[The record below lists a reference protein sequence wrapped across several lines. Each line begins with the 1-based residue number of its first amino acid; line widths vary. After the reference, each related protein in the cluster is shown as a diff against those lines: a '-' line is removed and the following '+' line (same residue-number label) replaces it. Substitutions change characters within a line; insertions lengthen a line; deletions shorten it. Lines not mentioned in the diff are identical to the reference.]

1 MCWRLHCWRL
11 LSSVAIANI
20 PDAVSNDADAVSND
34 TVAYMSSANDAGAY
48 GVSNKAITQRVAST
62 DAYAGAN
69 FPGANAL
76 TSYNASDADANADAD
91 SNAHT
96 AYNASNVSADVNVHS
111 IRANGVGAYGY
122 GCNAYGSVGSAN
134 TDNDAVSSNGI
145 PEYTDGDLV
154 AAALAPAKRQ
164 TPQSPYQEWASEAAT
179 VDAMRMFESV
189 RVEVSAVRRVTGTR
203 TYIEAEFVDGVHQ
216 FTDRQHKL
224 TSVPDRLLG
233 SKLFKGPCHHK
244 AGDEIKMVGPPHTT
258 IYIFISD
265 GNSKKIRDALGN
277 TLTSSRGW
285 TYKDVDMST
294 GSLPNGPS
302 GFRVYE
308 KEAPATATLNKNE
321 GVGGLSIEMSI
332 AMKVQVLTCAAEQ
345 Q

>member
-1 MCWRLHCWRL
+1 M
-11 LSSVAIANI
+11 
-20 PDAVSNDADAVSND
+20 
-34 TVAYMSSANDAGAY
+34 
-48 GVSNKAITQRVAST
+48 
-62 DAYAGAN
+62 
-69 FPGANAL
+69 
-76 TSYNASDADANADAD
+76 
-91 SNAHT
+91 
-96 AYNASNVSADVNVHS
+96 
-111 IRANGVGAYGY
+111 
-122 GCNAYGSVGSAN
+122 
-134 TDNDAVSSNGI
+134 
-145 PEYTDGDLV
+145 
-154 AAALAPAKRQ
+154 
-164 TPQSPYQEWASEAAT
+164 
-179 VDAMRMFESV
+179 
-189 RVEVSAVRRVTGTR
+189 TGTR
-203 TYIEAEFVDGVHQ
+203 TYIEAPFVEGVHQ

-224 TSVPDRLLG
+224 TSVPDSSLG

-294 GSLPNGPS
+294 GSLPSGPS

-308 KEAPATATLNKNE
+308 KEAPATVTLNKNE

-332 AMKVQVLTCAAEQ
+332 AMKVQVLMCAAEQ